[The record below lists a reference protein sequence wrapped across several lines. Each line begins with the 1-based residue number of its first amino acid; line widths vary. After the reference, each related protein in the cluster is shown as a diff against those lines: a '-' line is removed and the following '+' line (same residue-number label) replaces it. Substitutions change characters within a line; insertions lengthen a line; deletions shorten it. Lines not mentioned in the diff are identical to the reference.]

1 MLHTS
6 AELLPLAQAIAA
18 NQNDDAMVDVLSE
31 AQWQAL
37 NGYLQPLTLAS
48 GQILIERGATD
59 RGVYWIES
67 GAVSVH
73 YEDEKGRLRIAL
85 VGPGGLLGEGGFFSH
100 LSRQATVQAS
110 SPSRLW
116 ALTPMRF
123 TELGNRQPAIA
134 LALTLAIGSVLAR
147 RVGNRRRRVA
157 VT

>member
-1 MLHTS
+1 MFHTT

-48 GQILIERGATD
+48 GQILMERGATD

-67 GAVSVH
+67 GGVSVH

-100 LSRQATVQAS
+100 RPRLATVQAS

-123 TELGNRQPAIA
+123 TELSNRQPAIA
-134 LALTLAIGSVLAR
+134 LALTLAMGSVLAR
-147 RVGNRRRRVA
+147 RLGNRRRRVA
-157 VT
+157 AT